1 MSLNTPLPEKTVERL
16 SIYRRSLLDCISRG
30 KLYIYSHEIAALHHI
45 TAVQVRRDI
54 MLIGYSSKVTKGYSC
69 QALIDRIGII
79 IDTEGGQNIAVIGV
93 GNLGRALIGYFKG
106 RRAKLTIVACF
117 DINPKKVSQQFSE
130 VECFDMSRLNDIIAN
145 HNISIGI
152 ITVPPEKT
160 IEVANSLVE
169 SGIKGIINYT
179 SIKISVPENVFLEEL
194 DMTTSLEKV
203 AYFAKN
209 LKQI

>member
-1 MSLNTPLPEKTVERL
+1 VPNKKSLPEKTVERL
-16 SIYRRSLLDCISRG
+16 SMYRRSLLDCISREI
-30 KLYIYSHEIAALHHI
+30 LYVYSHEIAAMHHI

-54 MLIGYSSKVTKGYSC
+54 MLIGYSSKLTKGYNC
-69 QALIDRIGII
+69 KELIDLIGKI
-79 IDTEGGQNIAVIGV
+79 IDTDTGQNIGVIGV

-117 DINPKKVSQQFSE
+117 DVNPQKVGQNYSG
-130 VECFDMSRLNDIIAN
+130 VECFHMDSLSQIIAD

-160 IEVANSLVE
+160 VEVANALVT
-169 SGIKGIINYT
+169 SGIKGILNYT
-179 SIKISVPENVFLEEL
+179 STKISVPENVFLEEL

-203 AYFAKN
+203 AYFAKY
-209 LKQI
+209 I